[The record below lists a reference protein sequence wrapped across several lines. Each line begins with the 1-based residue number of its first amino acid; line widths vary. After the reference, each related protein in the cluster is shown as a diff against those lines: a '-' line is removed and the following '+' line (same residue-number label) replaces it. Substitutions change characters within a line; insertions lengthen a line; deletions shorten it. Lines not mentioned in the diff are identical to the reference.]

1 MMRICVTWDLLL
13 VLLNPPQDFT
23 SCRAGA
29 RPGHPISDRCADI
42 TECSFAA
49 YTLLRSMVVSCQ
61 GALKAVHRIIREDK
75 DVHTDVHCHC
85 CVSCFRVTRLDR
97 RPCATG

>member
-29 RPGHPISDRCADI
+29 RPGHPISDTALPFARPGNPHILTSDCLPIGGAAMKLPRRRFLQLAAGAAALPAVSRLASAQAYPSKPI
-42 TECSFAA
+42 TI
-49 YTLLRSMVVSCQ
+49 VV
-61 GALKAVHRIIREDK
+61 
-75 DVHTDVHCHC
+75 
-85 CVSCFRVTRLDR
+85 
-97 RPCATG
+97 P